1 MPNET
6 SEMPEGTD
14 KQATRTARA
23 KMTLNTVTISKYGDK
38 EMRSFKFNPVYS
50 QDPESENKKFW
61 DASPS
66 GELNLGVV
74 NQQVWPIFE
83 VGEEYYLDITHVP
96 KEGHTS

>member
-6 SEMPEGTD
+6 NEFKDEQGKPA
-14 KQATRTARA
+14 ATTARA
-23 KMTLNTVTISKYGDK
+23 KMTLNTVTIQKYGDK

-50 QDPESENKKFW
+50 QDPNSENKKFW

-74 NQQVWPIFE
+74 NQQVWSIFDE
-83 VGEEYYLDITHVP
+83 VGAEYYLDITKAP
-96 KEGHTS
+96 KKAE